1 MLKKSQNY
9 GLSARLTT
17 LLLAGI
23 LFVPAI
29 TGFYSD
35 HQLRSRI
42 ENRTLATL
50 PDLSTPLV
58 WSNLRGDESVQKQA
72 SRFIDDHIGFS
83 LQLNQ
88 MYRRFLFYRLGESPD
103 RRVFRTQDGFV
114 FLSYHVGT
122 KFSAIDGS
130 CPDYDAARLDLSQQ
144 NLRTFLQSLQD
155 KSARLAVTV
164 YPSKPNVYPEQ
175 LHSGMPA
182 ETRRRCD
189 TAKILREINAGRQT
203 SIEFNAL
210 FHYPLDEFKQQRDT
224 AYFYPPQ
231 NFHAFG
237 MSTSLFATSL
247 FKKLEIQVPDDVTD
261 GKLLVSRGS
270 DLSMFIGFIA
280 EGQAW
285 YIPYTERGV
294 SPEPTDWIAE
304 ALDTAPS
311 ITRAHTSQYRTRN
324 PLSNKRALVISNSF
338 GTFAARD
345 LAIGYRSLTQINI
358 NMLPNGGMSDFLSSD
373 IFRDKY
379 DDIIIV
385 LHDAEMV
392 ENGMLGRLQG

>member
-1 MLKKSQNY
+1 M
-9 GLSARLTT
+9 TT
-17 LLLAGI
+17 LLLAI
-23 LFVPAI
+23 LLFTPAMA
-29 TGFYSD
+29 GFYSD
-35 HQLRSRI
+35 HQLRSAI
-42 ENRTLATL
+42 ENRTLTTF
-50 PDLSTPLV
+50 PDLSAKTI
-58 WSNLRGDESVQKQA
+58 WSNLRGDTSIQKQT
-72 SRFIDDHIGFS
+72 SHFVDDHIGFA
-83 LQLNQ
+83 LPLNQ
-88 MYRRFLFYRLGESPD
+88 MYRRFLFYRLGESPN

-114 FLSYHVGT
+114 FLSYHAST
-122 KFSAIDGS
+122 KFSAINGS
-130 CPDYDAARLDLSQQ
+130 CPDYNAARLNRSQQ

-164 YPSKPNVYPEQ
+164 YPSKPNVYPEE
-175 LHSGMPA
+175 LHSGVPA

-203 SIEFNAL
+203 SEEFNAI

-247 FKKLEIQVPDDVTD
+247 LKKLEIQVPDDVND
-261 GKLLVSRGS
+261 GKRLVARGS

-285 YIPYTERGV
+285 HIPYAERGI
-294 SPEPTDWIAE
+294 SLQPTDWIAQ
-304 ALDTAPS
+304 ALDSDPS
-311 ITRAHTSQYRTRN
+311 ITRAHTTQYLTQN

-338 GTFAARD
+338 GTYTARD

-358 NMLPNGGMSDFLSSD
+358 NMLPDGGMSNFLASD
-373 IFRDKY
+373 VFKERY

-392 ENGMLGRLQG
+392 ANGTLGRLQM